1 MSTFRSPP
9 VEYHE
14 KDEGIS
20 LQGVTPTL
28 YETVELPMR
37 PAIEQEYDDLDNH
50 QTLLGNRYLEA
61 FLNFAVFLTH

>member
-1 MSTFRSPP
+1 
-9 VEYHE
+9 
-14 KDEGIS
+14 
-20 LQGVTPTL
+20 
-28 YETVELPMR
+28 MR